1 MSLFSDIR
9 DYINSKPNGEI
20 IYRKDLNNYF
30 SRSTSVDQYRKRFT
44 LLGYL
49 RWVGNGEYEK
59 IMDIPDNFTVTE
71 SMYAYKNKRTKL
83 NKNARTKKNI

>member
-20 IYRKDLNNYF
+20 IYRMDLNSYF
-30 SRSTSVDQYRKRFT
+30 SSTSVDQYRRRLT

-49 RWVGNGEYEK
+49 TWVGNGQYEK
-59 IMDIPDNFTVTE
+59 IKDIPENFT
-71 SMYAYKNKRTKL
+71 SADSLYAYKNKRTKL
-83 NKNARTKKNI
+83 NKNGKSKKNS